1 LLLATL
7 ESTGDAGRLLLR
19 YQRDAIVAGEWWR
32 LLTGHLVHLGL
43 AHLALNLAGLLLM
56 WTLFIVDYSP
66 RQWLIIAIA
75 SAAAIDAGFLLF
87 NTELDWYVGLSGVL
101 HGVMAAGTLAHL
113 RRREPDAWILVVF
126 LIGKLA
132 YEQLIGVM
140 PYSMKSAGGPV
151 VVDAHLYGAIGALIV
166 AVPLALRRKPL

>member
-1 LLLATL
+1 IA
-7 ESTGDAGRLLLR
+7 
-19 YQRDAIVAGEWWR
+19 
-32 LLTGHLVHLGL
+32 
-43 AHLALNLAGLLLM
+43 
-56 WTLFIVDYSP
+56 DYSP

-75 SAAAIDAGFLLF
+75 SVAAIDAGFLLF
-87 NTELDWYVGLSGVL
+87 NPELDWYVGLSGVR
-101 HGVMAAGTLAHL
+101 HGVMAGGTLAHL

-166 AVPLALRRKPL
+166 AVPLALRRKPV